1 MEREIARDSFSSV
14 GEPRQQLSC
23 SKEPGNARV
32 HADSQVR
39 AAEVDTNR
47 ECSRIHTPAQWR
59 SNQINCNHL
68 EQFADFVRKVKAIP
82 ERMGRC
88 STISCSCMAAV
99 NTDGK
104 NQIHES
110 LPLWLAASRC
120 RPPLEYSLGIIPT

>member
-1 MEREIARDSFSSV
+1 MREREIARDSCSCV

-68 EQFADFVRKVKAIP
+68 EQFADFVRKAKAIP
-82 ERMGRC
+82 ERMGFLPSVFTAAIQEHEMVEQRPRC
-88 STISCSCMAAV
+88 GWRRGTTV
-99 NTDGK
+99 
-104 NQIHES
+104 
-110 LPLWLAASRC
+110 L
-120 RPPLEYSLGIIPT
+120 